1 MPECPACG
9 SAHTIKNGH
18 IHNGKPKF
26 ACKAC
31 GRQFVEDAKQKRI
44 SEQTKQLI
52 DDLLLERL
60 SLAGIAR
67 VTHVSE
73 PWLQHYVNTQ
83 YASVPPA
90 VQTLPAKKKALGH
103 PSR

>member
-1 MPECPACG
+1 MPRCPGCG
-9 SAHTIKNGH
+9 SEQTIKNGH
-18 IHNGKPKF
+18 IHTGKPKF

-31 GRQFVEDAKQKRI
+31 GRQFVENPQQKRI
-44 SEQTKQLI
+44 SAQTKQLI

-73 PWLQHYVNTQ
+73 QWLQHYVNT
-83 YASVPPA
+83 
-90 VQTLPAKKKALGH
+90 K
-103 PSR
+103 